1 MANIIFYN
9 QKTIINNLY
18 LLIMEQ
24 VKLII
29 PNKWSDITIETYQ
42 KYVDIQEGKGSEKN
56 KVIKSLA
63 LLCGTTTAIVKK
75 MLYSD
80 LLDIMNIIKDM
91 LDNEPD
97 KTDFKKMFLF
107 KEQEYGFVPN
117 LSKISTGEYI
127 DLETYTKE
135 PVKNLHNIMS
145 ILYRPITHKVN
156 ERYAIENYNPD
167 EFKEE
172 LFKECPMNIALS
184 SLGFF
189 LSLGEILART
199 SHSFLQAQEVKKKV
213 KI

>member
-1 MANIIFYN
+1 
-9 QKTIINNLY
+9 
-18 LLIMEQ
+18 MEQ

-29 PNKWSDITIETYQ
+29 PDNWNDITIETYQ
-42 KYVDIQEGKGSEKN
+42 KYIDIQEGKGSEKT

-80 LLDIMNIIKDM
+80 LLDIMNIIKGM
-91 LDNEPD
+91 LNNEPS
-97 KTDFKKMFLF
+97 KTDFKKMFMF

-117 LSKISTGEYI
+117 LSAISTGEYI
-127 DLETYTKE
+127 DLEAYTKE

-145 ILYRPITHKVN
+145 ILYRPVTNKVN
-156 ERYAIENYNPD
+156 ERYTIENYNPD

-172 LFKECPMNIALS
+172 LFKDCPMDIALS

-189 LSLGEILART
+189 LTLGEVLARS
-199 SHSFLQAQEVKKKV
+199 SHNYLKVHQATQQKA
-213 KI
+213 